1 MYKSVFLIFHIIFKN
16 QKCHTIQNSSC
27 RTYHENTKSIT
38 CLGKKMTNC
47 CSVSHDYIWS
57 NSITILPSKSREAVR
72 LGWKFAGNPLCFC
85 KSQFITNETTSQSLP
100 TVRFHLIQ
108 KIQNKEA
115 GKLKR
120 GQERGR
126 VLEFQVWLK
135 EEECWN
141 FRWGWKSRLRNKYKC
156 CYPQKLENNPIH
168 ATPLGVSPLVPRVGR
183 KVKFNWIPIK
193 QLKCKWALF
202 RWIWTTE
209 MVVPGLLVA
218 SGA

>member
-16 QKCHTIQNSSC
+16 QKCHTTQNSSC

-100 TVRFHLIQ
+100 TVRFHFDSENSKYRGREIE
-108 KIQNKEA
+108 K
-115 GKLKR
+115 GPVKR
-120 GQERGR
+120 KSVGIPGMAERRR
-126 VLEFQVWLK
+126 VLEFQVGLK
-135 EEECWN
+135 
-141 FRWGWKSRLRNKYKC
+141 
-156 CYPQKLENNPIH
+156 
-168 ATPLGVSPLVPRVGR
+168 
-183 KVKFNWIPIK
+183 K
-193 QLKCKWALF
+193 Q
-202 RWIWTTE
+202 T
-209 MVVPGLLVA
+209 
-218 SGA
+218 